1 MSNHARI
8 LLVEDETNLR
18 RTVTDLLKS
27 DGYVVESSGDG
38 LEAQNMAM
46 SHAYD
51 LIILDVMLPSKN
63 GFDVCRH
70 LRKSGVNTPILML
83 TARSELNNKVQGLKA
98 GGDDYLT
105 KPFETPE
112 LQARVEALLR
122 RSTGPRA
129 ELKSYEFDGI
139 HVDFTSG
146 RVTKNGKSKSY
157 EFDGIHVDFTSGRVT
172 KNGKSIGL
180 GERECRLLRY
190 LVERRGTVL
199 SRDELL
205 QDVWGYKSV
214 PLTRTVDVHIAWLR
228 QKIEDDPKNPQYI
241 VTVHGQGYRFSR

>member
-1 MSNHARI
+1 MSRARI

-18 RTVTDLLKS
+18 RTLTDLLKS
-27 DGYVVESSGDG
+27 EGYVVESSGDG
-38 LEAQNMAM
+38 LEAQNMAL
-46 SHAYD
+46 SQAYD
-51 LIILDVMLPSKN
+51 LIILDVMLPSRN
-63 GFDVCRH
+63 GFDICRH
-70 LRKSGVNTPILML
+70 LRKSGVNTAILML

-122 RSTGPRA
+122 RAASAPRA
-129 ELKSYEFDGI
+129 QIKAYDFDGI
-139 HVDFTSG
+139 HVDFTTA
-146 RVTKNGKSKSY
+146 RVLKNGKA
-157 EFDGIHVDFTSGRVT
+157 IT
-172 KNGKSIGL
+172 L

-190 LVERRGTVL
+190 LVERKGMVL

-205 QDVWGYKSV
+205 QEVWGYKSV

>member
-1 MSNHARI
+1 
-8 LLVEDETNLR
+8 
-18 RTVTDLLKS
+18 
-27 DGYVVESSGDG
+27 
-38 LEAQNMAM
+38 
-46 SHAYD
+46 
-51 LIILDVMLPSKN
+51 MLPSRN
-63 GFDVCRH
+63 GFDICRN
-70 LRKSGVNTPILML
+70 LRKHGVNTPILML

-122 RSTGPRA
+122 RAAGGART
-129 ELKSYEFDGI
+129 EIKTYEFDRI
-139 HVDFTSG
+139 HVDFTSA
-146 RVTKNGKSKSY
+146 RVTKNGKT
-157 EFDGIHVDFTSGRVT
+157 IT
-172 KNGKSIGL
+172 L

-190 LVERRGTVL
+190 LIERRGTVL

-205 QDVWGYKSV
+205 QDVWGYKSI

>member
-1 MSNHARI
+1 MTHARI

-18 RTVTDLLKS
+18 RTLTDLLKS
-27 DGYVVESSGDG
+27 EGYAVESSGDG
-38 LEAQNMAM
+38 MEAQNMAL
-46 SHAYD
+46 SQVYD
-51 LIILDVMLPSKN
+51 LIILDVMLPSRN

-122 RSTGPRA
+122 RSAAGPRP
-129 ELKSYEFDGI
+129 ELREYDFDGI
-139 HVDFTSG
+139 HVDFTTA
-146 RVTKNGKSKSY
+146 RVLKRGKTT
-157 EFDGIHVDFTSGRVT
+157 E
-172 KNGKSIGL
+172 L

-190 LVERRGTVL
+190 LVERKGIVL

-205 QDVWGYKSV
+205 QEVWGYKSV

>member
-1 MSNHARI
+1 MNHRRI

-18 RTVTDLLKS
+18 RTVSDLLKS
-27 DGYVVESSGDG
+27 DGYNVESSGDG
-38 LEAQNMAM
+38 MEAQDMAM
-46 SHAYD
+46 SHPYD
-51 LIILDVMLPSKN
+51 LIILDVMLPSRN
-63 GFDVCRH
+63 GFDICRH
-70 LRKSGVNTPILML
+70 LRKNGVNTPILML

-122 RSTGPRA
+122 RSAAGSRPDV
-129 ELKSYEFDGI
+129 KSYEFDGI
-139 HVDFTSG
+139 HVDFTTA
-146 RVTKNGKSKSY
+146 RVTRKGK
-157 EFDGIHVDFTSGRVT
+157 VT
-172 KNGKSIGL
+172 EL

-190 LVERRGTVL
+190 LVERRGMVL

-205 QDVWGYKSV
+205 QEVWGYKSV

>member
-1 MSNHARI
+1 MSRARI

-18 RTVTDLLKS
+18 RTLTDLLKS
-27 DGYVVESSGDG
+27 DGYAVESSGDG
-38 LEAQNMAM
+38 LEAQNLALFQ
-46 SHAYD
+46 AYD
-51 LIILDVMLPSKN
+51 LIILDVMLPSRN
-63 GFDVCRH
+63 GFDICRH
-70 LRKSGVNTPILML
+70 LRKNGINTPILML
-83 TARSELNNKVQGLKA
+83 TARGELNNKVQGLKSGA
-98 GGDDYLT
+98 DDYLT

-122 RSTGPRA
+122 RAAAGPRA
-129 ELKSYEFDGI
+129 EIKSYDFDGI
-139 HVDFTSG
+139 HVDFTTARVMKSG
-146 RVTKNGKSKSY
+146 KAIT
-157 EFDGIHVDFTSGRVT
+157 
-172 KNGKSIGL
+172 L

-190 LVERRGTVL
+190 LVERKGMVL

-205 QDVWGYKSV
+205 QEVWGYKSV

>member
-1 MSNHARI
+1 MSQARI

-27 DGYVVESSGDG
+27 EGYAVESSGDG
-38 LEAQNMAM
+38 LEAQKMAL
-46 SHAYD
+46 SQPFD
-51 LIILDVMLPSKN
+51 LIILDVMLPSRN

-70 LRKSGVNTPILML
+70 LRKNGVNVPILML

-122 RSTGPRA
+122 RASSGTRV
-129 ELKSYEFDGI
+129 EVRTYEFDGI
-139 HVDFTSG
+139 EVDFTTS
-146 RVTKNGKSKSY
+146 RVMKNGKT
-157 EFDGIHVDFTSGRVT
+157 IA
-172 KNGKSIGL
+172 L

-190 LVERRGTVL
+190 LVERRGLVL

-205 QDVWGYKSV
+205 QDVWGYKSI

>member
-1 MSNHARI
+1 MSHARI
-8 LLVEDETNLR
+8 LLVEDESNLR

-27 DGYVVESSGDG
+27 DGYTVESSGDG
-38 LEAQNMAM
+38 LEAQTMAM
-46 SHAYD
+46 SQPYD
-51 LIILDVMLPSKN
+51 LIILDVMLPSRS

-70 LRKSGVNTPILML
+70 LRKNGVNTPILML
-83 TARSELNNKVQGLKA
+83 TARSELNNKVQGLKS

-122 RSTGPRA
+122 RAASGARA
-129 ELKSYEFDGI
+129 EIKMYEFEEIQVDFINARILKS
-139 HVDFTSG
+139 
-146 RVTKNGKSKSY
+146 GKT
-157 EFDGIHVDFTSGRVT
+157 IA
-172 KNGKSIGL
+172 L
-180 GERECRLLRY
+180 GERENRLLRY
-190 LVERRGTVL
+190 LIERRGNVL

-205 QDVWGYKSV
+205 QEVWGYKSV

>member
-1 MSNHARI
+1 MTQARI
-8 LLVEDETNLR
+8 LLVEDEMNLR
-18 RTVTDLLKS
+18 RTITDLLKS
-27 DGYVVESSGDG
+27 DGYTVESSGDG
-38 LEAQNMAM
+38 LEAQNLAM

-51 LIILDVMLPSKN
+51 LIILDIMLPSRN

-70 LRKSGVNTPILML
+70 LRKNGVNTPILML
-83 TARSELNNKVQGLKA
+83 TARSELTNKVQGLKS

-105 KPFETPE
+105 KPFEIPE
-112 LQARVEALLR
+112 LQARIEALLR
-122 RSTGPRA
+122 RSTGGARTVITT
-129 ELKSYEFDGI
+129 YQFDGI
-139 HVDFTSG
+139 HIDFANA
-146 RVTKNGKSKSY
+146 RVMKNGKT
-157 EFDGIHVDFTSGRVT
+157 IT
-172 KNGKSIGL
+172 L

-190 LVERRGTVL
+190 LVERRGMVL

-205 QDVWGYKSV
+205 QDVWGYKSI

>member
-1 MSNHARI
+1 MNHARI
-8 LLVEDETNLR
+8 LLVEDEANLR

-38 LEAQNMAM
+38 IEAQNMAM
-46 SHAYD
+46 SQAYD
-51 LIILDVMLPSKN
+51 LIILDVMLPSRN

-70 LRKSGVNTPILML
+70 LRKNGVNTPILML

-122 RSTGPRA
+122 RAAGAARVEIKA
-129 ELKSYEFDGI
+129 YDFDGI
-139 HVDFTSG
+139 HVDFTTA
-146 RVTKNGKSKSY
+146 RVTKNGKA
-157 EFDGIHVDFTSGRVT
+157 I
-172 KNGKSIGL
+172 IL

-190 LVERRGTVL
+190 LVERKGMVL

-205 QDVWGYKSV
+205 QEVWGYKSV

>member
-1 MSNHARI
+1 MTRARI

-27 DGYVVESSGDG
+27 DGYTVESSGDG
-38 LEAQNMAM
+38 LEAQNLAL
-46 SHAYD
+46 SQAYD
-51 LIILDVMLPSKN
+51 LIILDVMLPSRN

-83 TARSELNNKVQGLKA
+83 TARSELNNKVQGLKS

-122 RSTGPRA
+122 RASAGPRA
-129 ELKSYEFDGI
+129 EIKSYDFEGI
-139 HVDFTSG
+139 HVDFTTA
-146 RVTKNGKSKSY
+146 RVTKNGKA
-157 EFDGIHVDFTSGRVT
+157 IT
-172 KNGKSIGL
+172 L

-190 LVERRGTVL
+190 LVERKGMVL

-205 QDVWGYKSV
+205 QEVWGYKSV

-228 QKIEDDPKNPQYI
+228 QRIEDDPKNPQYI